1 MPALMCE
8 SDAATLQLAALGCG
22 WDDVWL
28 PLEERA
34 AAAGAAPAVACEA
47 SGGQRRADADL
58 DPPG

>member
-1 MPALMCE
+1 M
-8 SDAATLQLAALGCG
+8 QLAALGCG